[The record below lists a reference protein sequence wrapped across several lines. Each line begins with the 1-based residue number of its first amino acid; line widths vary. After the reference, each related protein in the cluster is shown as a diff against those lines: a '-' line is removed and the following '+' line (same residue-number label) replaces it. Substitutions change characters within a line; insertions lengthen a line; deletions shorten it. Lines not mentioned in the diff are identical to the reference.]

1 MWKEKLLL
9 KVTMSNINEFRIKV
23 VIDNNECEVSYPLS
37 QRDAVRYDDNE
48 STLFCAVKAIK
59 DIVQILKVEN

>member
-1 MWKEKLLL
+1 
-9 KVTMSNINEFRIKV
+9 MSDTNELRIRV

-37 QRDAVRYDDNE
+37 ERSAVRYDDNE

-59 DIVQILKVEN
+59 DIVEILKKEQ

>member
-1 MWKEKLLL
+1 
-9 KVTMSNINEFRIKV
+9 MSDTNELRIRV

-59 DIVQILKVEN
+59 DIVEILKKEQ

>member
-1 MWKEKLLL
+1 
-9 KVTMSNINEFRIKV
+9 MSNTNEFRIRV

-37 QRDAVRYDDNE
+37 QRGAVSYDDNE

-59 DIVQILKVEN
+59 DIVHILKK

>member
-1 MWKEKLLL
+1 
-9 KVTMSNINEFRIKV
+9 MSNTNEFRIRV

-37 QRDAVRYDDNE
+37 ERSAVSYDNNE

-59 DIVQILKVEN
+59 DIVHILKKIK

>member
-1 MWKEKLLL
+1 ME
-9 KVTMSNINEFRIKV
+9 VTMSNNNELRIRV

-37 QRDAVRYDDNE
+37 ERSMVSYDNG
-48 STLFCAVKAIK
+48 STLNSVVRAIQ